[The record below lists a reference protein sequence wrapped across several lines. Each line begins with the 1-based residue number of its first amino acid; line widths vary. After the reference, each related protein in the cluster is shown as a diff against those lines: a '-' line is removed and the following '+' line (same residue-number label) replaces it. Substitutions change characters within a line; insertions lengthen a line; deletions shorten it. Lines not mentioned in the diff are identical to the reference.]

1 MTRHVGF
8 HESAAMTPV
17 AALLRIP
24 SNEPSLDGGDVG
36 RLWLDRGETRIRL
49 GSEDRPQPRL
59 VAITRSAGLGIAARQ
74 VSFWLVLRGTARVAC
89 REGRFQLE
97 TGAWLALDHDS
108 QPTITVDPRALVVAV
123 LLPSAGPMALQRDG
137 WPPLFPGRGRIG
149 LRDRRL
155 AFAHCRRA
163 GLFASASCADVD
175 IASLRHMAHFLSSLQ
190 SGLVPLLERC
200 PGRALW
206 RRRLLLARLQSA
218 SLYVDGNLHRS
229 VPLAE
234 LANLIHFS
242 PWYFHK
248 TFHAV
253 YGEGPREMASR
264 LRLQMAADL
273 VAHTDLSIG
282 EVGSRCGFQ
291 NACSFARAFRA
302 RYGVSASTYRS
313 SQRDVARCEP
323 GIPRPGRPGV
333 PAGRARHPAP
343 HASTSTHNP

>member
-8 HESAAMTPV
+8 HESVAMTPV
-17 AALLRIP
+17 APLLRIP
-24 SNEPSLDGGDVG
+24 SNAPSLDEVDVG

-49 GSEDRPQPRL
+49 GSDGRAQPRL
-59 VAITRSAGLGIAARQ
+59 VAVTRSASLGIAARQ

-97 TGAWLALDHDS
+97 TGAWLALDHES

-137 WPPLFPGRGRIG
+137 WPPLLPGRGRIG

-163 GLFASASCADVD
+163 GLFASVSCADIDV
-175 IASLRHMAHFLSSLQ
+175 AALRHMTYFLSTLQ
-190 SGLVPLLERC
+190 SGLAPLLERC

-206 RRRLLLARLQSA
+206 RRRLVLARLQSA
-218 SLYVDGNLHRS
+218 SLYVDGNLHRG

-234 LANLIHFS
+234 LAGLIHFS
-242 PWYFHK
+242 TWYFHK

-273 VAHTDLSIG
+273 VANTGLSIG
-282 EVGSRCGFQ
+282 EVGLRCGFQ
-291 NACSFARAFRA
+291 NACSFARAFRS
-302 RYGVSASTYRS
+302 RYGVSASTYRL
-313 SQRDVARCEP
+313 SQRDVPKREP
-323 GIPRPGRPGV
+323 ATPRSVRPGGPSVRATPHPTRP
-333 PAGRARHPAP
+333 H
-343 HASTSTHNP
+343 TT

>member
-8 HESAAMTPV
+8 HESATMTPV
-17 AALLRIP
+17 APLLRIP
-24 SNEPSLDGGDVG
+24 SNAPALDDADAG

-49 GSEDRPQPRL
+49 GSEDRAQPRL
-59 VAITRSAGLGIAARQ
+59 VALTRSASVGIAARQ

-97 TGAWLALDHDS
+97 AGAWLALDHES

-155 AFAHCRRA
+155 AFAQCRRA
-163 GLFASASCADVD
+163 GLFASASCTDLD
-175 IASLRHMAHFLSSLQ
+175 IAALRHMAHFLSTLQ
-190 SGLVPLLERC
+190 SGLAPLLERC

-206 RRRLLLARLQSA
+206 RRRLVLARLQSA
-218 SLYVDGNLHRS
+218 SLYVDGNLHRG

-234 LANLIHFS
+234 LAGLIHFS

-264 LRLQMAADL
+264 LRLQMAAEL
-273 VAHTDLSIG
+273 VANTGLSIG

-291 NACSFARAFRA
+291 NACSFARAFRS
-302 RYGVSASTYRS
+302 RYGVSASAYRL
-313 SQRDVARCEP
+313 SQRDGPPREAA
-323 GIPRPGRPGV
+323 IPRCLRPGA
-333 PAGRARHPAP
+333 PAGRASRPAP
-343 HASTSTHNP
+343 HASTSTHTP